1 MNRFTLLKYQIMDG
15 VRSKAIIGFGVF
27 FALVSELLIRFGGTG
42 DGTMLSLMNLS
53 LSIIPLCGLIFGT
66 IYVYNN
72 REYIELMLSQP
83 IHRRDLYVSLYAGLV
98 VPLML
103 AYAVGV
109 GIPIAI
115 RGAFGPF
122 VTVVGT
128 GLLLMAI
135 FVAIAFVIALKQ
147 DDKIRGMGMAI
158 VTWLILTILYDALI
172 MFVIAMFAEY
182 PLERPVLALTLAN
195 PVDLGRIIL
204 VLSADESAMMGFTGA
219 LYRQFFGSSL
229 GIWVSIAMLG
239 LWASA
244 PVWIGRRRFVSKD
257 F

>member
-1 MNRFTLLKYQIMDG
+1 
-15 VRSKAIIGFGVF
+15 
-27 FALVSELLIRFGGTG
+27 
-42 DGTMLSLMNLS
+42 
-53 LSIIPLCGLIFGT
+53 
-66 IYVYNN
+66 
-72 REYIELMLSQP
+72 
-83 IHRRDLYVSLYAGLV
+83 
-98 VPLML
+98 
-103 AYAVGV
+103 
-109 GIPIAI
+109 
-115 RGAFGPF
+115 
-122 VTVVGT
+122 
-128 GLLLMAI
+128 
-135 FVAIAFVIALKQ
+135 
-147 DDKIRGMGMAI
+147 MAI

-239 LWASA
+239 LWASV

>member
-1 MNRFTLLKYQIMDG
+1 MNKFTLVKYQILDG
-15 VRSKAIIGFGVF
+15 LRSKAIIGFGIF
-27 FALVSELLIRFGGTG
+27 FAIVSELLIRFGGTG

-83 IHRRDLYVSLYAGLV
+83 IRRRDLYISLYAGLV

-103 AYAVGV
+103 AYMVGV
-109 GIPIAI
+109 GVPITA
-115 RGAFGPF
+115 RLAFGPF

-128 GLLLMAI
+128 GLILMAI
-135 FVAIAFVIALKQ
+135 FVAIAFVIALNQ
-147 DDKIRGMGMAI
+147 DDKIRGMGLAI
-158 VTWLILTILYDALI
+158 VSWLVLTILYDALI

-229 GIWVSIAMLG
+229 GIWVSVSMLAIWAVVPVMLG
-239 LWASA
+239 
-244 PVWIGRRRFVSKD
+244 GRRFVRKD

>member
-1 MNRFTLLKYQIMDG
+1 MSRFALLKYQIMDG

-27 FALVSELLIRFGGTG
+27 FGVVSELLIRFGGTG

-83 IHRRDLYVSLYAGLV
+83 ILRRDLYLSLYLGLV

-103 AYAVGV
+103 AYAIGV
-109 GIPIAI
+109 GIPIAV
-115 RGAFGPF
+115 RGAVRPF

-128 GLLLMAI
+128 GLFLMAI

-182 PLERPVLALTLAN
+182 PLERLVLALTLAN

-229 GIWVSIAMLG
+229 GIWVSTAMLG
-239 LWASA
+239 IWASV
-244 PVWIGRRRFVSKD
+244 PIWMGRRRFVSKD